1 MENSRVLYDFTD
13 DHGAS
18 LALREMNIL
27 RMENCFCDVILSTE
41 EGEEF
46 NAHRLVLASVSA
58 YFRAMFLTDMKE
70 SHETNITIRGV
81 ESQALKSLIDFA
93 YTSTL
98 RITFSNVHSLLSA
111 ASLLQFLT
119 VENACYDFLRNSIN
133 TNNCLDIWNLA
144 DLHDCTELLDL
155 AENFI
160 RSNFVAVLKLGDFNS
175 LTAKQ
180 IVKLFCHDK
189 LNVPCES
196 VVLFGA
202 LEWVKYDLTNRL
214 TNLEELLT
222 HVRFPLMTRKFL
234 MDTAAREE
242 LIMSSSACRQFVL
255 EAIDYHLI
263 PERRT
268 KNRIT
273 RAIPRERLSRLLYV
287 VGGEGRET
295 LFMWLTLAIF
305 NIGNVSLWDT
315 LALDGIIRLSIERS
329 SHQTNKV

>member
-1 MENSRVLYDFTD
+1 MGHRMENTSVLYDFTD
-13 DHGAS
+13 EHGAS
-18 LALREMNIL
+18 LALREMNNF
-27 RMENCFCDVILSTE
+27 RMENSFCDVVLSTE
-41 EGEEF
+41 DGEEF
-46 NAHRLVLASVSA
+46 SVHRLVLASVSA

-70 SHETNITIRGV
+70 SHQTNITIRGV

-93 YTSTL
+93 YTSAM

-133 TNNCLDIWNLA
+133 VNNCLEIWNLA
-144 DLHDCTELLDL
+144 DLHGCTELLDL

-160 RSNFVAVLKLGDFNS
+160 RANFVAILKLADFNS
-175 LTAKQ
+175 LTVKQ
-180 IVKLFCHDK
+180 LVKLFCHDK

-202 LEWVKYDLTNRL
+202 LEWVKHDLTHRL

-242 LIMSSSACRQFVL
+242 LIMNSITCRQFVL

-295 LFMWLTLAIF
+295 PCRRSIIAIINMGDEF
-305 NIGNVSLWDT
+305 FVVL
-315 LALDGIIRLSIERS
+315 
-329 SHQTNKV
+329 

>member
-1 MENSRVLYDFTD
+1 MGHRMENTSVLYDFTD
-13 DHGAS
+13 EQGAS
-18 LALREMNIL
+18 EALREMNNF
-27 RMENCFCDVILSTE
+27 RMENSFCDVVISTE
-41 EGEEF
+41 DGEEF
-46 NAHRLVLASVSA
+46 NVHRLVLASVSA

-81 ESQALKSLIDFA
+81 ESQSMKSLIDFA

-119 VENACYDFLRNSIN
+119 VENACYDFLRNSISVSN
-133 TNNCLDIWNLA
+133 SLEIWNLA
-144 DLHDCTELLDL
+144 DLHGCAELLDL
-155 AENFI
+155 SENFI
-160 RSNFVAVLKLGDFNS
+160 RSNFVAILKVGDFNS
-175 LTAKQ
+175 LTLKQ
-180 IVKLFCHDK
+180 LVRLFCHDK

-202 LEWVKYDLTNRL
+202 LEWIRYDLATRL
-214 TNLEELLT
+214 ANLEELLT

-242 LIMSSSACRQFVL
+242 IIMSSATCRQFVL

-268 KNRIT
+268 KNRIP
-273 RAIPRERLSRLLYV
+273 RAIPRDRLSRLLYV
-287 VGGEGRET
+287 VGGEGR
-295 LFMWLTLAIF
+295 
-305 NIGNVSLWDT
+305 
-315 LALDGIIRLSIERS
+315 
-329 SHQTNKV
+329 QTPCGPKYK